1 MDEQKQDRGESYN
14 EVEVLFDLIEKINSA
29 IIVSIEVET
38 HKDAYMLFESLNNR
52 GVPLSAIDL
61 LKNLLISTSDRD
73 GKSDDCYE
81 QWKTILNYLGD
92 DYSNQERFFRYYY
105 DAYRE
110 ELNAGYPV
118 SGKQKYYL
126 GYVATRSNLLDIYET
141 LIKKDYAYC

>member
-1 MDEQKQDRGESYN
+1 
-14 EVEVLFDLIEKINSA
+14 
-29 IIVSIEVET
+29 
-38 HKDAYMLFESLNNR
+38 MLFESLNNR

-73 GKSDDCYE
+73 GKSDECYE
-81 QWKTILNYLGD
+81 QWKSILNYLGD
-92 DYSNQERFFRYYY
+92 DYASQERFFRYYY

-126 GYVATRSNLLDIYET
+126 GYVATRSNLLDIYEN
-141 LIKKDYAYC
+141 LIKKDYQGFLDEIQKKARTYAVIFVDTRIQNSILRRCATG